1 MLDSSALVPT
11 SRECYISKFGSSE
24 LGSVPHTDTGQ
35 AWSEFPGR
43 PVVLSGSWT
52 FLFTMFVYLVARFME
67 SFL

>member
-1 MLDSSALVPT
+1 MLDSSALVPP
-11 SRECYISKFGSSE
+11 SKECYISKFGFSE
-24 LGSVPHTDTGQ
+24 LGNVSHTDPGQ

-52 FLFTMFVYLVARFME
+52 LLFTTFFYFVARFME